1 MNREI
6 VKEEDQDEEE
16 EEQNNVDLRG
26 SDNAELELSSEN
38 VRRIEL
44 ETGSHGSTENSNS
57 LSSSAV
63 ESAHMNRPDLDTSFA
78 EWLKSE
84 NGPEILVHTKTSSCS
99 SNSTFSASTSVKAVY
114 NSEESDTE
122 SENYIRSM
130 GLNTSMRIYS
140 DDDDDSN
147 LDSITTETASET
159 TLMMLETYAFGG
171 ASAAG
176 GTTPNLVVE
185 DGSDE
190 EDIKPVVRS
199 PEKYRLRVNSSS
211 SSTASIE
218 NTVRWFSKRK
228 RASAFRDSTS
238 DNESLIENQDAVRP
252 NKTTKLQNNNNYNNA
267 STPLLEDNKHKWC
280 QSIVKTR

>member
-1 MNREI
+1 MNREV
-6 VKEEDQDEEE
+6 VKEEDQDEE

-44 ETGSHGSTENSNS
+44 ETGSHGTTENSNS
-57 LSSSAV
+57 KSSSAV
-63 ESAHMNRPDLDTSFA
+63 ESAHVNCPDLDTSFA
-78 EWLKSE
+78 EWIKSTKD
-84 NGPEILVHTKTSSCS
+84 GSEILVHTKTSSCS
-99 SNSTFSASTSVKAVY
+99 GNSTFSASTSVKAVY

-159 TLMMLETYAFGG
+159 TMMMLETYAFDS

-176 GTTPNLVVE
+176 GTTTNSVVE
-185 DGSDE
+185 IGSDE
-190 EDIKPVVRS
+190 EDIKPVVLS
-199 PEKYRLRVNSSS
+199 PGKYRLRVNSSS
-211 SSTASIE
+211 SSTASME

-252 NKTTKLQNNNNYNNA
+252 NKTTKLRNNNNYNNA
-267 STPLLEDNKHKWC
+267 STPLLEDNKHKWS